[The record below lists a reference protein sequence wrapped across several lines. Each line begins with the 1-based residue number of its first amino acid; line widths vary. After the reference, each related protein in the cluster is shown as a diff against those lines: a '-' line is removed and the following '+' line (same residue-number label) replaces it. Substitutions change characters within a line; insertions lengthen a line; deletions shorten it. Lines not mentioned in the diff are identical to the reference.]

1 MTTTRIDRVAYIGW
15 LGMSGCEVIDF
26 DGQLTG
32 FIGAGGAGKSTLIMA
47 LDYAL
52 LPDRRALN
60 IRSVSD
66 LEDAHTAGIDPLLGR
81 IDEHYG
87 YAYVVLEITTRHN
100 QRLIAGIYVEPED
113 GSAKLTGWLIKN
125 PPSRDVPVDE
135 LMRCQDGDE
144 IYYPDLP
151 ALKREL
157 ATNGID
163 VTICKTIGDYGQA
176 LYDAG
181 ILPGPMNSTTD
192 RMLFGNLLGTTFRGG
207 ISKDV
212 AARLKDYLLPA
223 QTQVQDLVRGLQE
236 CTNEVLKTRHAV
248 ADAERELALLEST
261 YGIGKE
267 AVLTAIRCIA
277 DDVASSEV
285 TLKTQRT
292 DLGNKSKTSQSLAES
307 MPALTKEIET
317 AEMTKQNK
325 LAAVVLKNQEL
336 EQAKETAFRLLS
348 DRKSAMEA
356 AASKLKQFN
365 DGGKLWKQLVIA
377 HMQNGS
383 FDEAKAWFDAETRK
397 LNHEIFIIEGQI
409 KALKEEDERLSSE
422 RSSAASEH
430 LTEVLGG
437 QSLEQALGHVSGK
450 EAIALEMSLGGL
462 IDGVVGVDVN
472 SLADLEPTLDLPAM
486 FWLSE
491 TAPTAR
497 VPRET
502 GNWYVAAT
510 SGGYIVARKDKA
522 PTFGLEA
529 RQQRRATIEAE
540 LSKKKAARTTKN
552 LELEA
557 ADAKKT
563 LFLTNSRD
571 ICFYL
576 EQRSNVFAIDKD
588 AKNTKKA
595 YEECKQAY
603 DTATREHLALRDKI
617 LKVQA
622 PYDIQIAQLRLH
634 LSAAEKTHA
643 ALQIEITEL
652 RKRIGEGDATLT
664 GYQSEYRAAQVILG
678 GEYERFRAASVELP
692 PPAKNVSGQQTQRIA
707 QLTRT
712 LGDETVHLAS
722 FRELDVEQRVSVIRI
737 WPDLMTIV
745 RESVNLDLADSDGGD
760 GGDLIQAMREQR
772 GRLDTDLKTWENELG
787 IKAKNIYMTINGS
800 VRSQTQK
807 IAKLSRLGQ
816 VIEFGNVT
824 GVQIKVLLRPRMM
837 DILLA
842 FAERFADQRTLF
854 GKDKP
859 VDQLLREF
867 FDASMTGGVKL
878 TGEQLLDYRNYVD
891 LVIEARRKGR
901 DKWDLAASLSGT
913 EVIGGGLAIALML
926 VRSIASRAELAGSG
940 IKVSEIRPVFAVDE
954 IARLNAEGQRLL
966 VDFAKRENFQLVVTA
981 PNIKP
986 TYDCT
991 LYALTR
997 KFEPRN
1003 QLIIR
1008 GIKHRGASLPS
1019 AA

>member
-1 MTTTRIDRVAYIGW
+1 MTTTKIDRVAYIGW

-26 DGQLTG
+26 DGELTG

-66 LEDAHTAGIDPLLGR
+66 LEDAHTAGIDPMLGR

-87 YAYVVLEITTRHN
+87 YAYVVLDITTRHN
-100 QRLIAGIYVEPED
+100 ERLIAGIYVEPVD
-113 GSAKLTGWLIKN
+113 GSAQLTGWLIKN

-135 LMRCQDGDE
+135 LIRCQDGNE

-151 ALKREL
+151 TMKREL
-157 ATNGID
+157 AANGID

-267 AVLTAIRCIA
+267 AVLTALRCIA
-277 DDVASSEV
+277 DDVATSEA
-285 TLKTQRT
+285 TLKTLRA
-292 DLGNKSKTSQSLAES
+292 DVGNKSKTSQSLADS
-307 MPALTKEIET
+307 VPALNKEINA
-317 AEMTKQNK
+317 AEMTKQNT
-325 LAAVVLKNQEL
+325 LAAVVLKSQEL
-336 EQAKETAFRLLS
+336 EQAKETAFRQLS

-356 AASKLKQFN
+356 AAGKLKRFN
-365 DGGKLWKQLVIA
+365 DGGKLWKQLVSQD
-377 HMQNGS
+377 MQNGS
-383 FDEAKAWFDAETRK
+383 FDEAKTWFDAELRK
-397 LNHEIFIIEGQI
+397 LNHGIFVIEGEI
-409 KALKEEDERLSSE
+409 KALKEEDERLSHE

-430 LTEVLGG
+430 LAEVLGG
-437 QSLEQALGHVSGK
+437 QSLEQALGHVTGK
-450 EAIALEMSLGGL
+450 DAIALEMSLGGL

-472 SLADLEPTLDLPAM
+472 ALVDLVPTQDLPAM

-491 TAPTAR
+491 AAPTAR
-497 VPRET
+497 PPRET
-502 GNWYVAAT
+502 ENWYVTAA
-510 SGGYIVARKDKA
+510 SGGYIVASKDKA
-522 PTFGLEA
+522 PTFGREA
-529 RQQRRATIEAE
+529 RQQRRTAIAAE
-540 LSKKKAARTTKN
+540 LTKKKDEYTDKN
-552 LELEA
+552 LELET

-563 LFLTNSRD
+563 LFLTNSKD
-571 ICFYL
+571 IGFYL
-576 EQRSNVFAIDKD
+576 DHRSDVFAIDKD
-588 AKNTKKA
+588 AKDTKQA
-595 YEECKQAY
+595 FEQCKQAY
-603 DTATREHLALRDKI
+603 DEATREHLALRDKI

-622 PYDIQIAQLRLH
+622 PYDSQIAQLRLQ
-634 LSAAEKTHA
+634 LSAAEKAHA
-643 ALQIEITEL
+643 TLQTEITEV
-652 RKRIGEGDATLT
+652 RKRIGEEDASLT
-664 GYQSEYRAAQVILG
+664 GYHAEYSAAQVILG
-678 GEYERFRAASVELP
+678 GEFERFRAASAELP

-712 LGDETVHLAS
+712 LGDEAVRLAS
-722 FRELDVEQRVSVIRI
+722 FREVDVELRVSVIRL

-745 RESVNLDLADSDGGD
+745 RESVNLDLAESD

-824 GVQIKVLLRPRMM
+824 GIQIKVLLRPRMM
-837 DILLA
+837 DVLLA

-859 VDQLLREF
+859 VDQLLKEF

-891 LVIEARRKGR
+891 LVIEARRKGS

-940 IKVSEIRPVFAVDE
+940 IKVSEIRPLFAVDE

-1008 GIKHRGASLPS
+1008 GIKHRGASPQV